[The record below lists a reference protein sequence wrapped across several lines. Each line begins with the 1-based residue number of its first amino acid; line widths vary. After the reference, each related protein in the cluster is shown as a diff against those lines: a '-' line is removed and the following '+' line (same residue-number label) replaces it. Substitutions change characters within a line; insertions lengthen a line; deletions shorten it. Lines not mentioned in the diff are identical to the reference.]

1 MKLMSVYA
9 PQQLF
14 PPLDRFPP
22 MPRYFFHTHNGVTV
36 LDVRGLEFPNFRVAR
51 DEAIRTCGEMLR
63 QIPFFINNGDPFQLW
78 VTDQPGGKGKKLL
91 TLTVSAENG

>member
-1 MKLMSVYA
+1 
-9 PQQLF
+9 
-14 PPLDRFPP
+14 

-36 LDVRGLEFPNFRVAR
+36 LDDRGLEFPNFRAAR

-63 QIPFFINNGDPFQLW
+63 QIPSFINDGDPFLGHY
-78 VTDQPGGKGKKLL
+78 QPEGKGMKLL

>member
-1 MKLMSVYA
+1 
-9 PQQLF
+9 
-14 PPLDRFPP
+14 

-36 LDVRGLEFPNFRVAR
+36 LDDRGLEFPNFRAAR

-63 QIPFFINNGDPFQLW
+63 QIPSAINNGDPFQLW
-78 VTDQPGGKGKKLL
+78 VTDQPEGKGKKLL